1 MAKLRE
7 KIGYG
12 FGDFSSS
19 MFWKIFMYYIMF
31 FYTQVFGLT
40 LEDATL
46 LILVTK
52 MWDAISDPLMGVIAD
67 RTSTRW
73 GKYRPYLL
81 WIALPFAVCGVLTF
95 TTPTFGYGGK
105 LVWAYCTYVM
115 MMTVYT
121 AINVPYGA
129 MLGVMSADGK
139 ERNIF
144 SSYRMFFAYAGSFVS
159 LMIFGPLCNLFS
171 TNNATSTDGNI
182 QLSTDPAAWQTTM
195 IVIGAIC
202 LFFFL
207 MCFFLTRE
215 RVKTVAS
222 VEQHSSI
229 GRDLKLLV
237 RNAPWWILLG
247 VSLAVVMFNSIRG
260 GVAAYYFSD
269 YIGNDSFMGALFGA
283 NIFLTCT
290 IFLTVGEVANMVGV
304 ALAVPLAKRLGKKW
318 AYIWSI
324 LVVALFTTLFY
335 FIPSTG
341 AMSYWLI
348 LLLQVVISVAAGVA
362 LPLVWSM
369 FADVADYSEHKNGTG
384 SVGLIFSSSSM
395 AQKFGAAFGSLVIGW
410 LLLSFNYVVPE
421 DAKRYTEGEVKQAR
435 EVLMAQDQ
443 MPKYEFGVQHDSGA
457 VINITLEKQADG
469 TITESYSTVQSETA
483 IDGLKSLIS
492 WIPAL
497 AALLGALIMLLYPL
511 GEKRMEGIRAELKLK
526 REIDE

>member
-1 MAKLRE
+1 MAKLSE

-12 FGDFSSS
+12 LGDFSSS

-52 MWDAISDPLMGVIAD
+52 LWDAVSDPLMGVIAD

-81 WIALPFAVCGVLTF
+81 WIAIPFAVCGVLTF
-95 TTPTFGYGGK
+95 TTPAFGYAGK
-105 LVWAYCTYVM
+105 VIWAYCTYVL

-129 MLGVMSADGK
+129 MLGVMSADSK

-171 TNNATSTDGNI
+171 SHNNLTSDGNI
-182 QLSTDPAAWQTTM
+182 QLSSEPQAWQMTM
-195 IVIGAIC
+195 IVVGSICAI
-202 LFFFL
+202 FFL
-207 MCFFLTRE
+207 LSFFLTRE
-215 RVKTVAS
+215 RVKVDNKQTENRSS
-222 VEQHSSI
+222 V
-229 GRDLKLLV
+229 GRDIKLLV

-260 GVAAYYFSD
+260 GVAAYYFAD
-269 YIGNDSFMGALFGA
+269 YIGNDSLMGSLFGI

-290 IFLTVGEVANMVGV
+290 IFLTIGEIANMVGV
-304 ALAVPLAKRLGKKW
+304 ALAVPFAKLVGKKW

-324 LVVALFTTLFY
+324 LTVAVFTALFY
-335 FIPSTG
+335 FIPESG
-341 AMSYWLI
+341 VMSYWLI
-348 LLLQVVISVAAGVA
+348 LLLQVVISVAAGVT

-369 FADVADYSEHKNGTG
+369 FADVADYSEHKNSTS

-410 LLLSFNYVVPE
+410 LLMSFNYVVPE
-421 DAKRYTEGEVKQAR
+421 DAKRYTADEVAQAR
-435 EVLMAQDQ
+435 TEFAAMTAQSY
-443 MPKYEFGVQHDSGA
+443 MLEMEHDSGA
-457 VINITLEKQADG
+457 MITIELTKAENG
-469 TITESYSTVQSETA
+469 TITEHISTRQSDTA
-483 IDGLKSLIS
+483 VDGLKSLIS

-497 AALLGALIMLLYPL
+497 TALLGALIMMLYPL
-511 GEKRMEGIRAELKLK
+511 GESRMAAIQQELNAKRK
-526 REIDE
+526 IDE

>member
-1 MAKLRE
+1 MAKLSE

-46 LILVTK
+46 LILITK
-52 MWDAISDPLMGVIAD
+52 LWDAISDPMMGVIAD

-81 WIALPFAVCGVLTF
+81 WIAVPFAICGVLTF
-95 TTPTFGYGGK
+95 TTPTFGYAGK
-105 LVWAYCTYVM
+105 LIWAYCTYVM

-129 MLGVMSADGK
+129 MLGVMSADSK
-139 ERNIF
+139 ERNVF

-171 TNNATSTDGNI
+171 RGSQLTSDGNI
-182 QLSTDPAAWQTTM
+182 QLSANPAAWQTTM
-195 IVIGAIC
+195 IVIGTIC
-202 LFFFL
+202 ALFFLLSFL
-207 MCFFLTRE
+207 LTRE
-215 RVKTVAS
+215 RVKPETS
-222 VEQHSSI
+222 KSESSSI
-229 GRDLKLLV
+229 SRDLKQLV

-260 GVAAYYFSD
+260 GVAAYYFAD
-269 YIGNDSFMGALFGA
+269 YIGDDSLMGSLFGL

-304 ALAVPLAKRLGKKW
+304 ALAVPFAKRVGKKW

-324 LVVALFTTLFY
+324 LVVALFTALFY
-335 FIPSTG
+335 LLPSTG

-348 LLLQVVISVAAGVA
+348 LLLQVVISVAAGVT

-369 FADVADYSEHKNGTG
+369 FADVADYSEYKNGNS

-410 LLLSFNYVVPE
+410 LLMSFSYVVPE
-421 DAKRYTEGEVKQAR
+421 DAKRFVANDIEGMRTEFAMSDAPECLYTVE
-435 EVLMAQDQ
+435 
-443 MPKYEFGVQHDSGA
+443 HDSGA
-457 VINITLEKQADG
+457 QININFVREADG
-469 TITESYSTVQSETA
+469 TIRESITTTQSDKA

-497 AALLGALIMLLYPL
+497 TALLGALIMMLYPL
-511 GEKRMEGIRAELKLK
+511 NEKRVTEIQHELNTK
-526 REIDE
+526 RHIDE

>member
-1 MAKLRE
+1 MATLRE

-12 FGDFSSS
+12 FGDLSSS

-46 LILVTK
+46 LILITK

-81 WIALPFAVCGVLTF
+81 WIAVPFALCGVLTF
-95 TTPTFGYGGK
+95 TTPTFGYAGK
-105 LVWAYCTYVM
+105 LIWAYCTYVM

-129 MLGVMSADGK
+129 MLGVMSADSK
-139 ERNIF
+139 ERNVF

-159 LMIFGPLCNLFS
+159 LMIFGPLCNAFS
-171 TNNATSTDGNI
+171 SDTAVSANGGV
-182 QLSTDPAAWQTTM
+182 QLSTEPAAWQTTM

-202 LFFFL
+202 MLFFL
-207 MCFFLTRE
+207 LSFFLTRE
-215 RVKTVAS
+215 RVKVDRAN
-222 VEQHSSI
+222 VQHSSI
-229 GRDLKLLV
+229 GRDLRLLL

-247 VSLAVVMFNSIRG
+247 VSLAVVMFNAIRG

-269 YIGNDSFMGALFGA
+269 YVGNESFMGTLFGT
-283 NIFLTCT
+283 NLFLTCT

-304 ALAVPLAKRLGKKW
+304 ALAVPLAKHVGKKW

-324 LVVALFTTLFY
+324 LVVALFTALFY
-335 FIPSTG
+335 IIPESGT
-341 AMSYWLI
+341 MTYWLI
-348 LLLQVVISVAAGVA
+348 LLFQVVISVAAGVT

-369 FADVADYSEHKNGTG
+369 FADVADYSENKSGTS

-410 LLLSFNYVVPE
+410 LLLSFGYVVPE
-421 DAKRYTEGEVKQAR
+421 DAKRFSEGEIKAQR
-435 EVLMAQDQ
+435 ELLMADEEVST
-443 MPKYEFGVQHDSGA
+443 YRFGVEHSSGA
-457 VINITLEKQADG
+457 AINITLEKGTDG
-469 TITESYSTVQSETA
+469 TISEQITTAQSDEA
-483 IDGLKSLIS
+483 IDGLKALIS

-511 GEKRMEGIRAELKLK
+511 GEGRMDKIREELRIKRNE
-526 REIDE
+526 DE